1 MPGEETEQ
9 VSVDSVTED
18 VIAAANWWQQRCFAR
33 SRQVDALKRQL
44 TATLAQLEELS
55 PPPADKTN

>member
-33 SRQVDALKRQL
+33 SKQVDALKRQL
-44 TATLAQLEELS
+44 TATMTELEALK
-55 PPPADKTN
+55 PADDKPN